1 MLWRYVKPYV
11 GYALIGALFMAGE
24 VLMDLAQPGL
34 MSQVVDVG
42 VLGVGNDGVGDL
54 GVVFKFGLIMC
65 ACALIGT
72 FFGSANNV
80 FVQIAK
86 QRAGNAIRKDA
97 YRAIMDMS
105 FSQVE
110 RFGTGALITRVTN
123 DVSHIEMMVG
133 VFVRG
138 LIRTGLMMVG
148 SIVMLFSI
156 NPGFGAILLVAF
168 PIALGI
174 MVGFLRV
181 VNPLFLRI
189 QERLDRLNAIMQEDL
204 VGIRTVKAF
213 VREVYEK
220 VRFGKANDELIKTQ
234 LQALIIF
241 AFMSPLMNVL
251 MYGSVAGLLLLGYQ
265 GSLSGDI
272 MPGQVI
278 ASISYATQLL
288 MSIMGVVML
297 AQDISRGTTSWK
309 RVKEVLCSKPE
320 MVDGTTEMVDGT
332 TEMADGMVD
341 GAAEMVDGML
351 DGTTEMADGATEMA
365 DVVADNAADNAADKR
380 VRSDNMRGVA
390 VEMRGVTFAYPDAAA
405 PVLRGVDLAIEPGE
419 MVVVMG
425 STGCGKSTLV
435 NLIPRF
441 YDVTEGAVLVDGV
454 DVRAWNRTEL
464 RRCVVPVLQ
473 RTELFAGSL
482 EDNVAWGAKTAGLAP
497 GVATDEAISRALRVA
512 QVDEF
517 VDELPGGVKAEL
529 ATGGA
534 NLSGGQ
540 RQRVG
545 IARGLAA
552 NPRVLILDDVTSAL
566 DTRTEARF
574 LSALHTEYPS
584 TTKVVVA
591 QRISVAR
598 RADRIIVLDEGCIVG
613 EGTHTELM
621 GACPVYRDI
630 VASQMEVDVDA

>member
-110 RFGTGALITRVTN
+110 KFGTGALITRVTN

-234 LQALIIF
+234 LQALVIF

-320 MVDGTTEMVDGT
+320 M
-332 TEMADGMVD
+332 AD
-341 GAAEMVDGML
+341 GAAEMVDGA
-351 DGTTEMADGATEMA
+351 TEMADGAAGNAAGNAADGAAEMA
-365 DVVADNAADNAADKR
+365 DGAADNEADNAADKR
-380 VRSDNMRGVA
+380 VRNDNVRGVA
-390 VEMRGVTFAYPDAAA
+390 VEMHGVTFAYPDAAA
-405 PVLRGVDLAIEPGE
+405 PVLRGVDLAIRPGE
-419 MVVVMG
+419 MVVIMG

-497 GVATDEAISRALRVA
+497 GAATDEAISRALRVA

-584 TTKVVVA
+584 TTKIVVA
-591 QRISVAR
+591 QRISVAH
-598 RADRIIVLDEGCIVG
+598 RADRIIVLDEGRIVG
-613 EGTHTELM
+613 EGTHAELM

>member
-213 VREVYEK
+213 VREIYEK

-234 LQALIIF
+234 LQALVIF

-320 MVDGTTEMVDGT
+320 MVDGTTEMVDG
-332 TEMADGMVD
+332 MVD
-341 GAAEMVDGML
+341 GA
-351 DGTTEMADGATEMA
+351 
-365 DVVADNAADNAADKR
+365 ADNAADNAADKR

-598 RADRIIVLDEGCIVG
+598 RADRIIVLDEGRIVG